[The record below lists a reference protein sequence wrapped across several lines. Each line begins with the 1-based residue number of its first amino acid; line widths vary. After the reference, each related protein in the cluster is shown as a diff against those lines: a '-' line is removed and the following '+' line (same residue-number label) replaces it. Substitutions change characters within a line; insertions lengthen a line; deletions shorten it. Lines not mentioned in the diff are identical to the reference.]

1 MLKSAVLNNKTIIT
15 LGVTAIKIKILGTE
29 YEIVQKDRSE
39 DPLLEEREGYCDNSV
54 KKIVI
59 CNIKKE
65 RGSKEDLK
73 TVKRKILRHEIIHA
87 FFFESGLDVN
97 SEWGSDE
104 TLVDWIALQFP
115 KMEKVFKAAGCMK

>member
-39 DPLLEEREGYCDNSV
+39 DPLLETRDAYCDSSV
-54 KKIVI
+54 KKII
-59 CNIKKE
+59 IPNLEKE
-65 RGSKEDLK
+65 YESKEDLE
-73 TVKRKILRHEIIHA
+73 TVKRRILRHEITHA

-97 SEWGSDE
+97 SEHLRKQIVYSKVTISGS
-104 TLVDWIALQFP
+104 
-115 KMEKVFKAAGCMK
+115 